1 MSNAEMLSCLPC
13 HAGRLT
19 HFHASIGSLLCVLAF
34 LYAFWYVGKAW
45 PGVAA
50 AGGSFFSMKQVSDIS
65 GLKPMLFISLT
76 YCCLDNHC
84 SYFPWFSA
92 SAAPPDLGLQQSTRG
107 KPVLLHQTYSSP
119 VFVPSRMVCLES
131 VRLLLTRCLGAA
143 DHKQGWHSGCLAHR
157 SSVWIWYSKPAILLL
172 VSVHPAY

>member
-1 MSNAEMLSCLPC
+1 MKQQNEHAKILSCLPC

-65 GLKPMLFISLT
+65 GLKPMLFTSLT

-84 SYFPWFSA
+84 PYFP
-92 SAAPPDLGLQQSTRG
+92 
-107 KPVLLHQTYSSP
+107 
-119 VFVPSRMVCLES
+119 
-131 VRLLLTRCLGAA
+131 
-143 DHKQGWHSGCLAHR
+143 
-157 SSVWIWYSKPAILLL
+157 
-172 VSVHPAY
+172 